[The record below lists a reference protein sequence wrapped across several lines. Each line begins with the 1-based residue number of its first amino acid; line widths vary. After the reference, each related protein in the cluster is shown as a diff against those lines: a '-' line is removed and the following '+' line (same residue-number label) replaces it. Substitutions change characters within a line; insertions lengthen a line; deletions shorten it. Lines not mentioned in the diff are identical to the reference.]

1 MWWAQEIVSD
11 LDRPQWTWVPF
22 KSVGPL
28 QFGQSVDDVAAAL
41 GEPVSGWNPNKQWAP
56 FSTLGVDTYYR
67 REDLT
72 LAAVAV
78 DACRG
83 PQVNY
88 KGIRLAGRLPSELS
102 PWIEATAE
110 SLEDMPPGLNG
121 LRIGLNG
128 EAGLP
133 GLGLVKRC
141 QQNGD
146 YARTRP
152 VLVARDWAEMSTDS
166 WEGPIPRREWGVY

>member
-1 MWWAQEIVSD
+1 MGI
-11 LDRPQWTWVPF
+11 
-22 KSVGPL
+22 
-28 QFGQSVDDVAAAL
+28 
-41 GEPVSGWNPNKQWAP
+41 
-56 FSTLGVDTYYR
+56 DTYYR

-83 PQVNY
+83 PQINY
-88 KGIRLAGRLPSELS
+88 EGVRLVGRLPSELS
-102 PWIEATAE
+102 PWIETTADT
-110 SLEDMPPGLNG
+110 LEDMPPGLNG

-133 GLGLVKRC
+133 GLGLVMRC

-166 WEGPIPRREWGVY
+166 WEGPIPDREWGIY